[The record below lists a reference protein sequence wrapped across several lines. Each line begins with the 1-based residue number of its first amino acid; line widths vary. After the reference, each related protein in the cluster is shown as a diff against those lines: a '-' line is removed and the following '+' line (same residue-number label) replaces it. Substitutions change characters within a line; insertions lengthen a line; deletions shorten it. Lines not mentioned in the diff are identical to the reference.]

1 MKYKSIFLYF
11 IFFILL
17 VYTGINIYEHQH
29 ILKPQVLQGLPRT
42 SISTGILDE
51 NGDPIKEM
59 PSVIYGNSYSF
70 CIRLNSRNDKSL
82 YLIILEDYKQSKF
95 STDRNEEKKYI
106 HTIDLQKDRETRIK
120 VTITPTKKGTI
131 IIEPMIIDIYDY
143 PYDPATNMA
152 YTAGRFMNMTALAL
166 KVISDE

>member
-17 VYTGINIYEHQH
+17 ICTGINIYEHQH
-29 ILKPQVLQGLPRT
+29 VLQPQVPQSLPRT
-42 SISTGILDE
+42 SISTGILDA
-51 NGDPIKEM
+51 NGNPIKEM
-59 PSVIYGNSYSF
+59 PSISYGDSYSF

-106 HTIDLQKDRETRIK
+106 HTIDLQNNRETRIK

-143 PYDPATNMA
+143 PHDPATNMV
-152 YTAGRFMNMTALAL
+152 YVTGRFMNLPALPL
-166 KVISDE
+166 EVTRDE